1 MFWLR
6 NKKVN
11 FPVRTLICRPDF
23 SLSFQWVFLL
33 WAQQDMGSGYIED
46 LIDMGESFQDYS

>member
-11 FPVRTLICRPDF
+11 FPVSTLIWRPDF

-33 WAQQDMGSGYIED
+33 RTQQDMGSGYIED